1 MFNEVSLCSLANI
14 SKNEV
19 KKLVQ
24 VYFNQFLSNYCL
36 SFWQIYIFFWKI
48 LIFQFSHIF
57 QIDLPSETN
66 VSLVVLEEGTDTTR
80 VIPIEIHVASK
91 QKETIHGSIPENKP
105 PGSLVKL
112 KSKLPNTDS
121 GNLQHAHSLPFEL
134 TQNGQLVTRQALG

>member
-19 KKLVQ
+19 KKWFKFPSTNFSAIIVLV
-24 VYFNQFLSNYCL
+24 FGK
-36 SFWQIYIFFWKI
+36 YIFFWKI

>member
-1 MFNEVSLCSLANI
+1 M
-14 SKNEV
+14 
-19 KKLVQ
+19 
-24 VYFNQFLSNYCL
+24 
-36 SFWQIYIFFWKI
+36 
-48 LIFQFSHIF
+48 
-57 QIDLPSETN
+57 
-66 VSLVVLEEGTDTTR
+66 VLEEGTDTTR

-134 TQNGQLVTRQALG
+134 TQNGQLVTRQALGAKITFEIHSRPENLKKSRQKNSGKLNESKKLFVKLHFWQF

>member
-1 MFNEVSLCSLANI
+1 M
-14 SKNEV
+14 
-19 KKLVQ
+19 VQ
-24 VYFNQFLSNYCL
+24 VSFNQFLRNYCL